1 MAGHKSPR
9 TKKDPTKKRKRDV
22 NENDSRTKRH
32 RAERKANK
40 VNGRSQDAEE
50 SSSAN
55 GVIVEANGIS
65 GALAEAGSREIE
77 IVRQFDDTETGW
89 RVSRPM
95 GGRMLDI
102 DPVLT
107 EDEQYLIVA
116 YNTSIQVYSAV
127 DSLLVR
133 RIPITAADSSD
144 QNVPAPTHIIAMR
157 QSKQNSDIVWVACSD
172 GRVCQV
178 NWSTSKTP
186 EFFHT
191 QSKTANAMALVTKMI
206 SGKEKEIIF
215 VAESD
220 KPGRTEVVAYPATI
234 QAEAEHKVVFTMKKP
249 GHGLQLLETSEDGQ
263 VLVGTINDCL
273 FFGVPSQQQLENLT
287 ALDYEIYTFDIPDLV
302 AALDIRVYPR
312 PVSGGKKSRQE
323 TAPVLDIIVG
333 GARGS
338 IYLYHDAL
346 ARSQA
351 LAKSGSE
358 KELIQAQN
366 FHWHR
371 KAVHALK
378 WSRDGNYMISGGS
391 ENVLVLWQ
399 MDTGRKD
406 FLPHLSGSVENI
418 AVSPNGSSYVVHLDD
433 NSVMVISTAEMKPTA
448 YIAGIQTAAVNV
460 TTPKDLLVQ
469 RTWTTPGSVQ
479 RPIPAAISPTDH
491 SKLHV
496 CVGNGRQATLA
507 GGFSA
512 PLLQTFDLETF
523 RSVSKQALARTQP
536 TDVNITNKGHP
547 IDEPLITHLAFSA
560 DGEWL
565 ASVDTWEPSPRDVDG
580 VISDMKDQFIQERRE
595 VYLKFWEARQGDD
608 QIALVSRINAPH
620 ATNRNEAVL
629 DLASNPVSTCFATIG
644 TDGTVRMWR
653 PKTRSQNGV
662 VVKGPNGREVF
673 TWSCSQV
680 IAVGDGI
687 PQDGT
692 VGIPEAFPR
701 QESQGSIAFSEDG
714 STLFVAFGTAGS
726 GAVYVIDAASGEVAK
741 TLEGQWKGQLRS
753 IRALSPFVI
762 ILSDELRVYDVVSD
776 ELRYGV
782 VIPKSEANTLLQLAV
797 DQTSGHFALALPANR
812 GSLLAVFEPEDIE
825 PLLVRSTPQR
835 VVSLVS
841 APETSGF
848 IALDDAAQVLVVAE
862 GSDSSSLATVQ
873 PLEDL
878 HLEGIDVNG
887 NEIGLMDEDEDED
900 EAMAS
905 DAEDAETEA
914 TAESEDVE
922 MEDDDDTHPSVI
934 QQQQLADIFD
944 AAPAFAAPP
953 IEDMFYKVTGL
964 LATKPLSTS

>member
-9 TKKDPTKKRKRDV
+9 TKHDPTKKRKLDIA
-22 NENDSRTKRH
+22 EPDSRSKRQ
-32 RAERKANK
+32 RAERKAK
-40 VNGRSQDAEE
+40 K
-50 SSSAN
+50 AN
-55 GVIVEANGIS
+55 GVTLENETGNGVVAEVNGIS
-65 GALAEAGSREIE
+65 GALTEAGSREIE
-77 IVRQFDDTETGW
+77 VVRQFDDTEAGW
-89 RVSRPM
+89 RVSKPM

-107 EDEQYLIVA
+107 ADEQYLILA
-116 YNTSIQVYSAV
+116 YNTSIQVYSAA

-133 RIPITAADSSD
+133 RIPITSAESSD
-144 QNVPAPTHIIAMR
+144 EKTSASAHIVAMR
-157 QSKQNSDIVWVACSD
+157 QSKQNPDIVWVATSD
-172 GRVCQV
+172 GRVCEV
-178 NWSTSKTP
+178 KWTTSKAP
-186 EFFHT
+186 EFFRT
-191 QSKTANAMALVTKMI
+191 QSNTANAMALVTKKV
-206 SGKEKEIIF
+206 SGQEKEIIF

-220 KPGRTEVVAYPATI
+220 KPGRIEVVAYQATTT
-234 QAEAEHKVVFTMKKP
+234 ESEHKIVFVMKKA
-249 GHGLQLLETSEDGQ
+249 GNGLQLLETSEDGH
-263 VLVGTINDCL
+263 LVGAINDRL
-273 FFGVPSQQQLENLT
+273 FFGVPSQQKFDNLA

-302 AALDIRVYPR
+302 SSLDLRVYPR
-312 PVSGGKKSRQE
+312 PATSGKKSRQE
-323 TAPVLDIIVG
+323 ASPVLDIIVG

-338 IYLYHDAL
+338 IFFYHDAL

-358 KELIQAQN
+358 KEPIQAQN

-371 KAVHALK
+371 RAVHALK

-391 ENVLVLWQ
+391 ENSLVLWQ

-418 AVSPNGSSYVVHLDD
+418 TVSSNGSAYVVHLDD
-433 NSVMVISTAEMKPTA
+433 NSVMIISTAEMKPTA
-448 YIAGIQTAAVNV
+448 YIAGIQSAAVNV

-469 RTWTTPGSVQ
+469 RTWTTPATVQ
-479 RPIPAAISPTDH
+479 RPIPAVISPTDH
-491 SKLHV
+491 SRLHV
-496 CVGNGRQATLA
+496 CVGNGRQATMA

-547 IDEPLITHLAFSA
+547 IEEPLITHVAFSA
-560 DGEWL
+560 NGEWL
-565 ASVDTWEPSPRDVDG
+565 ASVDTWEPSPRDVDSA
-580 VISDMKDQFIQERRE
+580 ISDVKDQFIQERRE
-595 VYLKFWEARQGDD
+595 VYLKFWDAQQGEE

-620 ATNRNEAVL
+620 ATTRNEAVL

-680 IAVGDGI
+680 IAVGDGV
-687 PQDGT
+687 PQDG
-692 VGIPEAFPR
+692 VVDIPESSAS
-701 QESQGSIAFSEDG
+701 QEPQGSIAFSEDG

-726 GAVYVIDAASGEVAK
+726 GAIYVIDAASGEVVK

-782 VIPKSEANTLLQLAV
+782 VIPKSKSNALLQLAV
-797 DQTSGHFALALPANR
+797 DHTSGHFALALPANE

-841 APETSGF
+841 SPGTSGF
-848 IALDDAAQVLVVAE
+848 IALDDAAQVWVVAE

-878 HLEGIDVNG
+878 RLEGINVDG
-887 NEIGLMDEDEDED
+887 NEVGLVDEDED
-900 EAMAS
+900 MAS
-905 DAEDAETEA
+905 DEEEDEDSAEP
-914 TAESEDVE
+914 EDVE
-922 MEDDDDTHPSVI
+922 MEDDDSHPSVI
-934 QQQQLADIFD
+934 QQQHLADIFD

-964 LATKPLSTS
+964 LATKPLSAS